1 MFCLLSLFFFLSFP
15 LQDQPWLCAELVVPK
30 KSHCTVLV
38 PTNLERGAL
47 VTDKMGQGMF
57 RSSRVARFQPWENL
71 GLVQP
76 STIANMIYT
85 ASTTFS
91 KKNNDKP
98 WLTFEKR
105 WWGSREWYPCVVLFS
120 FLGSFWY
127 APRRCTGVVLKTACT
142 FLTLFVNPKDWIRR
156 RCTFKD
162 SPPKT

>member
-1 MFCLLSLFFFLSFP
+1 MNICFVCLPSFFHVFS

-71 GLVQP
+71 ALVQP
-76 STIANMIYT
+76 SIIANIFLQL
-85 ASTTFS
+85 APPSP
-91 KKNNDKP
+91 KNKSMTSHGMP

-105 WWGSREWYPCVVLFS
+105 WWGSREWYSCVVLFS
-120 FLGSFWY
+120 SLGSFWY
-127 APRRCTGVVLKTACT
+127 APRRWNTG
-142 FLTLFVNPKDWIRR
+142 W
-156 RCTFKD
+156 
-162 SPPKT
+162 SQM